1 MDDANED
8 PFSMQMPEYLT
19 HSNPGMTGNFSSFLA
34 LPLVAAFYAV
44 AGTKLDL
51 VYNAALLAYFHWT
64 ALTSHIPTI
73 TRWFPSLFIC
83 TGVMFVALFNFA
95 PLTSRKST
103 WQGPGQP
110 YLIPCKTTH
119 RRLFPKKHSF
129 SYPYLTIGVPVD
141 FRGSV
146 NGMIAVDENPVPSFG
161 GLVPFANLLS
171 RSWYY
176 IQASDHLQRSQHG
189 LSLRGKL
196 NLFLLSE
203 VIGLT
208 AIESTCANAD

>member
-1 MDDANED
+1 MDDAHED
-8 PFSMQMPEYLT
+8 PFSTYMHEFLT
-19 HSNPGMTGNFSSFLA
+19 HSNLGMTGNCSSFLG
-34 LPLVAAFYAV
+34 LSVVAAFYAV
-44 AGTKLDL
+44 AGTKLDM
-51 VYNAALLAYFHWT
+51 VYNAALLAYFHWD
-64 ALTSHIPTI
+64 ALTSYIPTF
-73 TRWFPSLFIC
+73 TRSFPSLFIC
-83 TGVMFVALFNFA
+83 TGVMVVALFNFA

-161 GLVPFANLLS
+161 GLVPHANLVS

-176 IQASDHLQRSQHG
+176 IRASDHLQRSQHG
-189 LSLRGKL
+189 PGLRGKL

-208 AIESTCANAD
+208 AVESTCANAD

>member
-1 MDDANED
+1 MDDANEA
-8 PFSMQMPEYLT
+8 PLLT
-19 HSNPGMTGNFSSFLA
+19 HIPGLQEYVSPGIPRDHSSFLA
-34 LPLVAAFYAV
+34 LLVVAVFYGV

-51 VYNAALLAYFHWT
+51 VYNVVLLISFNGEALSSYK
-64 ALTSHIPTI
+64 SMV

-83 TGVMFVALFNFA
+83 TGVFIAALLSFA
-95 PLTSRKST
+95 PLTRRKST
-103 WQGPGQP
+103 WKGPGQP

-119 RRLFPKKHSF
+119 RRLFPTKHSF
-129 SYPYLTIGVPVD
+129 SYSYLTIGVPVN

-146 NGMIAVDENPVPSFG
+146 NGMIGVDEDSVPSFG

-176 IQASDHLQRSQHG
+176 VQSSDHLQRGQHG
-189 LSLRGKL
+189 LSLQVKL

-203 VIGLT
+203 VIDPT
-208 AIESTCANAD
+208 DTRSACANEN